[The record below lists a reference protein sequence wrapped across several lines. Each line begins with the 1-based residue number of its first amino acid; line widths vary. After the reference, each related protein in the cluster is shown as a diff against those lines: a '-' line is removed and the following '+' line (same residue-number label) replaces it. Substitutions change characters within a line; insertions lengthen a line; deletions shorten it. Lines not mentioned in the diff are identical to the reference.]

1 VYEEIDHTADY
12 AIQVRGVDL
21 PSLFVQA
28 ARGMN
33 ALTGGVVVGP
43 PISREIHVGA
53 SELETLLVTWLEELA
68 FLMETAGEM
77 YEEFEVISLS
87 PTALKV
93 RARGGAV
100 SGLDKLIKAVT
111 FHDLSIRHTA
121 AGYETTVVF
130 DV

>member
-1 VYEEIDHTADY
+1 MYEEIDHTADY
-12 AIQVRGVDL
+12 AIHVRGIDL
-21 PSLFVQA
+21 PGLFVAA

-33 ALTGGVVVGP
+33 ALTGGAVVHP
-43 PISREIHVGA
+43 PVSREIHVEA

-77 YEEFEVISLS
+77 YEEFQVISLS
-87 PTALKV
+87 PTSLRV
-93 RARGGAV
+93 RAQGGAV
-100 SGLDKLIKAVT
+100 SGLDKLIKAIT
-111 FHDLSIRHTA
+111 FHDLAIRQTA